1 MRQID
6 IGIIGLGFIGGSL
19 AKALHE
25 KLGCRNI
32 VAVDADPRAIELAL
46 KEGTITDGFT
56 ALCGRI
62 YSSGILF
69 ICTPV
74 SQAIGYIRDLAGHI
88 PESCVITDVCSTK
101 EEITRYV
108 EAMPK
113 PPCFI
118 GGHPMAGAEKSGY
131 ASSNAHLFENAWYV
145 LTPCTGASPEALG
158 TLAGIVKGIGGIP
171 VIMSAREH
179 DRVTGSISHLP
190 HIAAAALVNL
200 VVDLDSSSGE
210 MRTLAAGGFRD
221 ITRIASSNP
230 ALWGNIVTSNKTQI
244 LELMT
249 HYRQILD
256 DFAESLEKNDNG
268 AIVRFFSDAR
278 QYRDSLE

>member
-1 MRQID
+1 M
-6 IGIIGLGFIGGSL
+6 
-19 AKALHE
+19 
-25 KLGCRNI
+25 
-32 VAVDADPRAIELAL
+32 
-46 KEGTITDGFT
+46 
-56 ALCGRI
+56 
-62 YSSGILF
+62 
-69 ICTPV
+69 
-74 SQAIGYIRDLAGHI
+74 
-88 PESCVITDVCSTK
+88 
-101 EEITRYV
+101 
-108 EAMPK
+108 
-113 PPCFI
+113 
-118 GGHPMAGAEKSGY
+118 
-131 ASSNAHLFENAWYV
+131 
-145 LTPCTGASPEALG
+145 G

-171 VIMSAREH
+171 VVMSAREH

-200 VVDLDSSSGE
+200 VGEMDSGSGK